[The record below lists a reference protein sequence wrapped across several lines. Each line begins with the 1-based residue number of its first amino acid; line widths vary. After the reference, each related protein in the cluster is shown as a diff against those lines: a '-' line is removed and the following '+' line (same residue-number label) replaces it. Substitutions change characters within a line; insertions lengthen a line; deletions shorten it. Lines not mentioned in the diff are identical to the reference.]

1 MLPTRPSCPK
11 LNPIILAWGVAALCV
26 FDAAATQFEIATG
39 LNGEANPVGAHL
51 IQHGWA
57 FVWTWKIAAVIAF
70 LCAATRLLQTRW
82 GRILVYTVAA
92 AYTVVALL
100 HALIF
105 SLAG

>member
-1 MLPTRPSCPK
+1 MRPTRAK
-11 LNPIILAWGVAALCV
+11 LNPIILGWGVAALCV
-26 FDAAATQFEIATG
+26 FDAAATQFEIDTG
-39 LNGEANPVGAHL
+39 LNGEANPVGARL

-57 FVWTWKIAAVIAF
+57 FVWTWKIVAAVAF
-70 LCAATRLLQTRW
+70 LSAVTRLLQTRW
-82 GRILVYTVAA
+82 GRALVYTVAA